1 MKYNHLKVLI
11 KSDLSRLSPP
21 SKWNCLKR
29 LLFNASFKI
38 TFWYRVCGYFKSKK
52 SLFFKFI
59 YHISYI
65 IYKHN
70 QYLTGIQL
78 PVTTQIGKGLTF
90 AHFSN
95 IVIASTAIMGD
106 NIIIYNGVTVGTVH
120 GHKGAPTI
128 GNNVVL
134 YTGCKVLGN
143 ITIGSNVVIGA
154 NAVVTKDIPDYSVAV
169 GIPAKVISDKGREYF
184 SLITNRID

>member
-1 MKYNHLKVLI
+1 MLHLKLHFGTECAGI
-11 KSDLSRLSPP
+11 LNPRNRYFLSSY
-21 SKWNCLKR
+21 
-29 LLFNASFKI
+29 I
-38 TFWYRVCGYFKSKK
+38 
-52 SLFFKFI
+52 I

-106 NIIIYNGVTVGTVH
+106 NIIIYNGVTV
-120 GHKGAPTI
+120 HKTI
-128 GNNVVL
+128 F
-134 YTGCKVLGN
+134 TK
-143 ITIGSNVVIGA
+143 SNMA
-154 NAVVTKDIPDYSVAV
+154 
-169 GIPAKVISDKGREYF
+169 
-184 SLITNRID
+184 